1 MARIIYYKSYISSK
15 KVVTMEK
22 KQANLKREIV
32 EEIIQNQEN
41 YSVEDM
47 PRIAEQ
53 ILTQFGIDKNRVI
66 PIVRIAEDCGFT
78 IKTKSKVWFV
88 LKSMFNI
95 KWGSIITGSITVE
108 KISEK
113 TVVETAEQ
121 ASEETTVE
129 TTDKKERKVEVYKK
143 EITTYKKDNPYQQ
156 RFVIAHE
163 LAHFLFDCAPGTM
176 KFVDYYRKD
185 NHINESEIKANAFA
199 ANLLMPRDKFIEK
212 YMEVIKTSP
221 DPIYVI
227 FSLATYFGVPQKA
240 VLRRFDEVIN
250 NVE

>member
-1 MARIIYYKSYISSK
+1 MAQIIYYKSYISSK

-53 ILTQFGIDKNRVI
+53 ILTQFGIDKNKVI

-78 IKTKSKVWFV
+78 IKAKSKVWFV

-108 KISEK
+108 K
-113 TVVETAEQ
+113 TGN
-121 ASEETTVE
+121 
-129 TTDKKERKVEVYKK
+129 KKSHEKK

-163 LAHFLFDCAPGTM
+163 LAHFLFDCAPGTV
-176 KFVDYYRKD
+176 KYVDYYRKD

-212 YMEVIKTSP
+212 YMEAIRTIP
-221 DPIYVI
+221 DPTFVIYA
-227 FSLATYFGVPQKA
+227 LARYFGVPQKA

-250 NVE
+250 NGE